1 MKHMALQFPQCVA
14 AATKGDT
21 STWEL
26 AYALAKEVGE
36 EKSAAGKHD
45 GSVKELEAC
54 RAEILAVVG
63 VDYEIP
69 TLRQFRYVGLNFP
82 KDVRAQ
88 IAATG
93 VKVAFHTCRSAG
105 DPETLFKLIKALK
118 PKLPKRHG
126 VTVLSQIPVI
136 KTIAAWKM
144 QADRLHERA
153 IEKQR
158 EQLERAKQAKLEAEA
173 RARKA
178 KTDAER
184 KRAEAAV
191 AKAVEQIDEVKVAP
205 KRNDTIPS
213 EPDQMP
219 AVMVPFDIE
228 GRCNDA
234 QEDAEYV
241 IELLKNSKQQLDS
254 ESLVGIE
261 KAINKTVALWQKA
274 ADLVERQQ
282 GNVVRLTRRG

>member
-1 MKHMALQFPQCVA
+1 MELKFPKCVA
-14 AATKGDT
+14 AAAKGAASQWD
-21 STWEL
+21 L
-26 AYALAKEVGE
+26 AYALADEIKEKTQPGVNN
-36 EKSAAGKHD
+36 
-45 GSVKELEAC
+45 GSVKKLEAC
-54 RAEILAVVG
+54 RVEILAETG
-63 VDYEIP
+63 VDYDLK
-69 TLRQFRYVGLNFP
+69 TLGNYRTTGMTFTKSVMAEV
-82 KDVRAQ
+82 K
-88 IAATG
+88 AAG
-93 VKVAFHTCRSAG
+93 VQTTITACRDANT
-105 DPETLFKLIKALK
+105 PETLFKLINALK
-118 PKLPKRHG
+118 PKLPKRRG
-126 VTVLSQIPVI
+126 LAILSQRKV
-136 KTIAAWKM
+136 TDTLQAWRL

-153 IEKQR
+153 LEKQR

-173 RARKA
+173 AARKA

-219 AVMVPFDIE
+219 AFTVPFEIE
-228 GRCNDA
+228 ERSNAA

-241 IELLKNSKQQLDS
+241 IELLKNSKQHLDS

-261 KAINKTVALWQKA
+261 KSINKTITLWQKA

-282 GNVVRLTRRG
+282 GNVVRLTKRG